1 MRVRRRLVVSVLVAV
16 AVAGSLSGCTSE
28 QREVER
34 VASQEAQ
41 LREYVEQA
49 DAWGGGGL
57 R

>member
-57 R
+57 